1 MQAFSVEEITASDI
15 GELLEIAD
23 ECGLG
28 PWSRQ
33 NFADELARD
42 DSILLLS
49 RIESGKVIG
58 FLVGRVIAGSAEGEI
73 NNIAVTPEFR
83 RRGLGKLL
91 LDEFLKRCIR
101 GGVDKIWLE
110 VRSLNASA
118 IAFYKRYGF
127 QRRSTRKNFY
137 SNPVDDA
144 LVMELDIS
152 ME

>member
-1 MQAFSVEEITASDI
+1 MQAFSVEEIIASDI

-23 ECGLG
+23 ECGLS

-33 NFADELARD
+33 SFTDELARD

-58 FLVGRVIAGSAEGEI
+58 FIVGRIITTNAEAEI
-73 NNIAVTPEFR
+73 YNIAVMPEFR

-110 VRSLNASA
+110 VRSLNTSA
-118 IAFYKRYGF
+118 IAFYEHYGF
-127 QRRSTRKNFY
+127 QSRATRKDFY

-152 ME
+152 M